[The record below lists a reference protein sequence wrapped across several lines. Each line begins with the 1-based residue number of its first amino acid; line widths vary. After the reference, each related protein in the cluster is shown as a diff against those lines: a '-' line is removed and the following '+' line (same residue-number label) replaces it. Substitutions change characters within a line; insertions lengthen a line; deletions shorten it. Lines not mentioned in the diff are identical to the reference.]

1 LPAATRPRRSGRAFV
16 FAAKRALPSWAGV
29 GTSSNSTGS
38 AKLRIRQAERHYALA
53 TMLIL
58 GIAIVL
64 VAILAGT
71 FIHPL
76 LFLLGLSVIIVALV
90 AD

>member
-1 LPAATRPRRSGRAFV
+1 LRSVNLRR
-16 FAAKRALPSWAGV
+16 
-29 GTSSNSTGS
+29 
-38 AKLRIRQAERHYALA
+38 
-53 TMLIL
+53 MLLL
-58 GIAIVL
+58 GIVIVL

-76 LFLLGLSVIIVALV
+76 LFLLGLSVIFVALV